1 MTYLS
6 KHKKSKHKKS
16 KHKKTKRKHNRRYLK
31 GGSLGTLDDIYPPN
45 EGRTAIWRAGTTPWT
60 TLVKTRGLN
69 LYGTSLPLWDRFSM
83 ENIFRFYLFR
93 KGIKRV
99 ISLQGCGSV
108 DQPPP
113 LNNVEDVCEPDIML
127 ENTVFNDT
135 KGFHPVTLNDPR
147 VEIIYHT
154 IQDMEPGS
162 IIVWVNLTRYYMD
175 SCDEMTLV
183 HCYAGF
189 GRTGSVLLYYL
200 MEKHEDLGEIITDYM
215 GQGSSLGM
223 YNYIWGFLHRNL
235 RIDDNRRE
243 NGDEINQRIA
253 AFDPTDL
260 VDEVMLV
267 DELHGAN
274 LLISRI
280 NLIIL
285 MMAHHAPLPHG
296 EMIVLYRTFTP
307 VTWAA
312 GGDLFV
318 PIPVAFIHAQLNQAF
333 LNTVF
338 IV

>member
-16 KHKKTKRKHNRRYLK
+16 KHKRKTKRIRRYLK

-45 EGRTAIWRAGTTPWT
+45 EGRTAIWRGGNTPWT

-69 LYGTSLPLWDRFSM
+69 LYGTSLPPWDRFSM
-83 ENIFRFYLFR
+83 ENMFRFYLFR

-113 LNNVEDVCEPDIML
+113 PNNAMACVPDIML
-127 ENTVFNDT
+127 ENTIFNDT
-135 KGFHPVTLNDPR
+135 KSRHPVTLNDPR

-154 IQDMEPGS
+154 ITDMQPGS
-162 IIVWVNLTRYYMD
+162 LIVWVNVTGYVLN

-183 HCYAGF
+183 HCYAGY

-200 MEKHEDLGEIITDYM
+200 MEEHEDLRQIISNYM
-215 GQGSSLGM
+215 GQGSSHEM
-223 YNYIWGFLHRNL
+223 YHYIGRFLADNL
-235 RIDDNRRE
+235 IIDDNERE

-253 AFDPTDL
+253 LFDPEDL
-260 VDEVMLV
+260 VNEVMT
-267 DELHGAN
+267 DDRLHGAN

-285 MMAHHAPLPHG
+285 MMSHWGNLPEG
-296 EMIVLYRTFTP
+296 EIIVLYRTFTP

-312 GGDLFV
+312 VGDLFV
-318 PIPVAFIHAQLNQAF
+318 PVPVNFIEAQLNQSF
-333 LNTVF
+333 LNNAFV
-338 IV
+338 V